1 MVAED
6 DAWRAMCKTVQQACS
21 NALTDQLDAMN
32 IIQDHVSSGS
42 ALIEPMS
49 LSATDR
55 GSIVMLE
62 ENPGPHN
69 ADMRAPWVSALT
81 HLLGD
86 TPTWKRKG
94 DKFMRSVCEWQLH
107 LTRVAW
113 VKKRAALDDS
123 VYRVSRGDYAWRAL
137 KRVKSISQA
146 AERERLVRNLFQDYQ
161 RFSLNPTGRTYVQSK
176 NKPGEGG
183 TSIAA
188 DIGEA
193 AELEALLRLK
203 SYLVERSDAGAQEA
217 PASARLAQSKQKI
230 VLGRDSTLC
239 DVVAPF
245 AHVSKAHATLHFLP
259 EEGHDN
265 PSLLYIEDKS
275 TNGTWV
281 NDVRIARE
289 TKVRLNHGDAFAF
302 KEVVS
307 GAYPVYTVSAVTEM
321 PRESTAAAKE
331 TAASSGS
338 HESLEQV
345 IAPPP
350 PATEKLQEIAK
361 RRAFIA
367 SLHAKWKAKA
377 AAKKRGRS

>member
-1 MVAED
+1 MQ
-6 DAWRAMCKTVQQACS
+6 RARS
-21 NALTDQLDAMN
+21 SDLTDQLDAMN
-32 IIQDHVSSGS
+32 IIEDHVSSGS
-42 ALIEPMS
+42 ALIEPVS
-49 LSATDR
+49 LAATDR
-55 GSIVMLE
+55 GAIVMLE
-62 ENPGPHN
+62 ESPGPHN
-69 ADMRAPWVSALT
+69 ADMRDPWVSALT
-81 HLLGD
+81 HLLGA

-94 DKFMRSVCEWQLH
+94 DEFMRLVCEWQLH
-107 LTRVAW
+107 LTRNAW
-113 VKKRAALDDS
+113 TKKRTALDES

-137 KRVKSISQA
+137 TRVKSIKQA
-146 AERERLVRNLFQDYQ
+146 AEKDKLCHKLLQDYQ
-161 RFSLNPTGRTYVQSK
+161 RFSLNPSGRQYVQSK
-176 NKPGEGG
+176 KKPDEGG

-217 PASARLAQSKQKI
+217 PASARLAHSKQKI

-239 DVVAPF
+239 DVVVPF

-281 NDVRIARE
+281 NDVPIKRE
-289 TKVRLNHGDAFAF
+289 TKVRLNHGDVFAF
-302 KEVVS
+302 KEAVS
-307 GAYPVYTVSAVTEM
+307 GAYPVYAVSAVTEM
-321 PRESTAAAKE
+321 SPESTAAAKE

-350 PATEKLQEIAK
+350 PAPARLQEIAK

-367 SLHAKWKAKA
+367 SLHAKFKNLA